1 MTQPYAEPYGKGGT
15 YSGLQLI
22 PQDTYTTIV
31 KELNRLGWRVGT
43 HAVGDA
49 AIDEV
54 LAGYEAA
61 NQDKSIA
68 GRRWAIEHAFIPR
81 AEHFDRINRLGVL
94 VAAQDHLYVAGPS
107 LRKYWGDQRAN
118 WVTPMRAYLDN
129 KVHVSAGTDAP
140 VVPYPPLWVIYHF
153 ITRDTISGGV
163 FGAEQRISRKEAL
176 QLSTIDNAYLNFEE
190 DTKGSL
196 ETGKYADLVVL
207 SGDIMTCPEKDIP
220 NLTVLITVVNG
231 RIVFQHESFRPAS

>member
-1 MTQPYAEPYGKGGT
+1 
-15 YSGLQLI
+15 
-22 PQDTYTTIV
+22 V
-31 KELNRLGWRVGT
+31 KELNRLGWRIGT

-68 GRRWAIEHAFIPR
+68 DRRWAIEHAFIPR
-81 AEHFDRINRLGVL
+81 PEHFDRINRLGVL
-94 VAAQDHLYVAGPS
+94 IAAQDHLYVAGPS
-107 LRKYWGDQRAN
+107 LRKYWGDQRAD
-118 WVTPMRAYLDN
+118 WMTPVRSYLDN
-129 KVHVSAGTDAP
+129 KVHISAGTDAP

-153 ITRDTISGGV
+153 ITRNTISGGV
-163 FGAEQRISRKEAL
+163 FGADKRISRKEAL
-176 QLSTIDNAYLNFEE
+176 QLSTIDNAYLNSEE

-196 ETGKYADLVVL
+196 EAGKYADLVVL

-220 NLTVLITVVNG
+220 NLTVLITMVNG
-231 RIVFQHESFRPAS
+231 RIVFQHQSFRPAS